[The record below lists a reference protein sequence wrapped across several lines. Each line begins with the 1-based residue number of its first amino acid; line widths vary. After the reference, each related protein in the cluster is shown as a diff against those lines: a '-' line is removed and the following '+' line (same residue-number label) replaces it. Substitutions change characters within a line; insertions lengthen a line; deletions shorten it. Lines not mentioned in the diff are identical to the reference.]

1 MSMSCTPNTKR
12 RTLLALSLGPWL
24 LPLAP
29 ALAQGQAH
37 AAGLSLLEAYTEE
50 WAPYNFSDR
59 DSLRGIATDTL
70 RAVCQEASLACRIQS
85 VPWAR
90 AYRNAQTR
98 PNTLVFSTAR
108 LPEREPDFHW
118 IGPLLPRVT
127 WVYGRRGAERLGE
140 ARQLAGLRY
149 AVVRGEAASRD
160 LLAAGV
166 PATALS
172 EQASNASALR
182 MLLSG
187 LADAVVDT
195 EVGMAWNL
203 RQLQSDPG
211 LVQPLWKLTDQ
222 GAYYFAL
229 NRQSEPGLAERL
241 QAALERLRKR
251 GVTEDIR
258 RSYLNPP

>member
-1 MSMSCTPNTKR
+1 MSPVPSPR
-12 RTLLALSLGPWL
+12 RRALLALGLGPL
-24 LPLAP
+24 VPGRVLPAEGSGAPP
-29 ALAQGQAH
+29 ALL
-37 AAGLSLLEAYTEE
+37 LSAYTEE
-50 WAPYNFSDR
+50 WPPYNFSER
-59 DSLRGIATDTL
+59 ESLRGIATDTL
-70 RAVCQEASLACRIQS
+70 RALCHEAGLACRIQS

-90 AYRNAQTR
+90 AYRNAQHT
-98 PNTLVFSTAR
+98 PNTLVYSTAR
-108 LPEREPDFHW
+108 LPEREQEFHW
-118 IGPLLPRVT
+118 IGPIAPRVT
-127 WVYGRRGAERLGE
+127 WVYGRRGAERLVE

-160 LLAAGV
+160 LLAGGV
-166 PATALS
+166 PAGALS

-187 LADAVVDT
+187 LVEAVVDT

-203 RQLQSDPG
+203 HQLQADPA
-211 LVQPLWKLTDQ
+211 LVQPLWKLSDQ

-241 QAALERLRKR
+241 QSALERLRKK

-258 RSYLNPP
+258 RSYLNPPANP

>member
-1 MSMSCTPNTKR
+1 MSCPPNTQR
-12 RTLLALSLGPWL
+12 RALLALSLGPWL
-24 LPLAP
+24 PPLAAP
-29 ALAQGQAH
+29 ALAQGPAH
-37 AAGLSLLEAYTEE
+37 AASLSLLDAYTEE

-59 DSLRGIATDTL
+59 ESLRGIATDTL
-70 RAVCQEASLACRIQS
+70 RAVCQEAGLACRIQS

-90 AYRNAQTR
+90 AYRNAQIT
-98 PNTLVFSTAR
+98 PNTLVYSTAR

-127 WVYGRRGAERLGE
+127 WVYGRRGAERLGDP
-140 ARQLAGLRY
+140 RQLSGLRY

-166 PATALS
+166 PTTALS

-182 MLLSG
+182 TLLAG
-187 LADAVVDT
+187 LVDAVVDT

-203 RQLQSDPG
+203 RQLQADPAA
-211 LVQPLWKLTDQ
+211 VQPLWKLSDQ